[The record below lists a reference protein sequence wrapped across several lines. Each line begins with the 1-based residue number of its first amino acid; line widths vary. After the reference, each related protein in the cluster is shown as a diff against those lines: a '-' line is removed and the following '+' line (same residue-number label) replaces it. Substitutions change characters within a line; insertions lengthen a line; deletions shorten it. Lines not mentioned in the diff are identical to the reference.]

1 MQLIDKQIKDNLIKI
16 AEFLNID
23 KDDSAI
29 KHLEIKLKPIL
40 QEYSLKVFKMSDEFK
55 NEFLERSKLI
65 LENYNDDEDEDYYE
79 LLTESVHS
87 DDFEAFVK
95 SLHKIV
101 LHMKLSDPQIT
112 IAIEDYKT
120 KLSKDYSNITQ
131 KYQFMKFK

>member
-1 MQLIDKQIKDNLIKI
+1 MQLIDKQIKHNLIKI

-23 KDDSAI
+23 KDDLAI
-29 KHLEIKLKPIL
+29 KHLDIKLKPIF

-55 NEFLERSKLI
+55 NDFLERSKLI
-65 LENYNDDEDEDYYE
+65 LDNYKDDEDEDYYK
-79 LLTESVHS
+79 LLTDSVQS
-87 DDFEAFVK
+87 DDFEAFIK

-112 IAIEDYKT
+112 ILIENYET
-120 KLSKDYSNITQ
+120 KLSKDYASITQ

>member
-1 MQLIDKQIKDNLIKI
+1 MQSIDIQIKHNLIKI

-23 KDDSAI
+23 QDNSAI
-29 KHLEIKLKPIL
+29 THLDIKLKPIL

-65 LENYNDDEDEDYYE
+65 LDNYKDDKDEDYYE
-79 LLTESVHS
+79 MLTDSVQS
-87 DDFEAFVK
+87 DDFEAFIK

-112 IAIEDYKT
+112 ISIEDYKT
-120 KLSKDYSNITQ
+120 KLSKDYASITQ

>member
-79 LLTESVHS
+79 LLTESVQS

-120 KLSKDYSNITQ
+120 KISKDYSNITQ